1 MSDEQQTREERRVRA
16 ALWPADI
23 QVQRVV
29 IGALA
34 PRPKRHGPRAFQ
46 LLATG
51 GLGLALVLAA
61 VWWPKAPQQ
70 PALHIVGT
78 GSLVVVTSDDG
89 QRLIVSTR
97 GEANASGEYVIAV
110 SR

>member
-1 MSDEQQTREERRVRA
+1 MSDDQQTSEERRVRA
-16 ALWPADI
+16 ALWPGDD

-29 IGALA
+29 RGALG

-51 GLGLALVLAA
+51 GLGVALVLAA
-61 VWWPKAPQQ
+61 VWWSKAPQQ
-70 PALHIVGT
+70 PALHIVGS
-78 GSLVVVTSDDG
+78 GSLVVVTNDDG

-97 GEANASGEYVIAV
+97 SEPNASGEYVIAV